1 MKTGVA
7 SDIHS
12 GKAMD
17 METLILVLVLALVVL
32 VLGASMFGADSRPT
46 DEDRPTPWWPA
57 KPTN

>member
-12 GKAMD
+12 GEAVD
-17 METLILVLVLALVVL
+17 METLILVLALVVL

-46 DEDRPTPWWPA
+46 DQDRPTPWWPA

>member
-1 MKTGVA
+1 MKTGLA

-17 METLILVLVLALVVL
+17 METLILVLALAVL

>member
-1 MKTGVA
+1 MKTGLA

-17 METLILVLVLALVVL
+17 MQALILVLALVVL

-46 DEDRPTPWWPA
+46 DADRPTRWWPA